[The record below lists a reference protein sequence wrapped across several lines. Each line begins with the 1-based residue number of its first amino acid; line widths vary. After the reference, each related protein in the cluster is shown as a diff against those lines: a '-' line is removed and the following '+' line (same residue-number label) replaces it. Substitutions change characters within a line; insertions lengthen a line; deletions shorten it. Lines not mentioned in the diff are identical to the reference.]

1 MDQHTQI
8 NKHKTPQNRVKN
20 KNHMIISVDAAKSFD
35 RIQYDKSSHETRNKR
50 MYLNIIKAIYDKL
63 IANIIQKR
71 GKTET
76 ISTKVRNEKRVFTLS
91 TLIQHSFVIPSHTIK
106 RERRNKRNSNR
117 EGRSQVI
124 PNSR

>member
-1 MDQHTQI
+1 
-8 NKHKTPQNRVKN
+8 
-20 KNHMIISVDAAKSFD
+20 MIISVDAAKSFD

-76 ISTKVRNEKRVFTLS
+76 ISTKVRNETRVPLS
-91 TLIQHSFVIPSHTIK
+91 PLVFNTALEFLARSIRQEKEIK
-106 RERRNKRNSNR
+106 GENR
-117 EGRSQVI
+117 KG
-124 PNSR
+124 